1 MRHPIRGGQAAGIA
15 SAALLAFVL
24 TGSPLRGAAA
34 EADKADPAA
43 RKAAAAEKV
52 EEKKAAIKKA
62 AGDAV
67 EAAAEAVE
75 LLVEGAFFAAPAV
88 QAIVVQENLVVGGNG
103 DPFEQQVRPFLK
115 VLHSG
120 ELHFIRKVCR
130 PTPEQYQQ
138 IRKESGEQFDT
149 QVKKFAKLVQQQNRG
164 NVEFPDP
171 RKEMTT
177 QFAELIAKVQSPEA
191 ATRYRQELEFREE
204 ARRKTAI
211 DNIVMRLDRE
221 LALSPEQSAK
231 LTAVMTE
238 KFNPQWTK
246 QMCVFLYS
254 EEYSPLPDGKLVTP
268 ILNDAQKKIW
278 SAMPTGYGIS
288 FGWQG
293 EMNFLGD
300 QVDGFADEAVP

>member
-1 MRHPIRGGQAAGIA
+1 MLHWTLTGRGGLVAPAACLA
-15 SAALLAFVL
+15 LMLLA
-24 TGSPLRGAAA
+24 SPLPGADD
-34 EADKADPAA
+34 DKAAK
-43 RKAAAAEKV
+43 KAAAAEKI
-52 EEKKAAIKKA
+52 EEKKEAIKRA

-75 LLVEGAFFAAPAV
+75 LLVEGAFFSAPAV
-88 QAIVVQENLVVGGNG
+88 QAIVVQDAAIVGNG

-115 VLHSG
+115 VLYSG
-120 ELHFIRKVCR
+120 ELHFIRKVCQ
-130 PTPEQYQQ
+130 PTPEQLAQ
-138 IRKESGEQFDT
+138 IRKESDALFNAH
-149 QVKKFAKLVQQQNRG
+149 VKKFAKLVNQQNRG

-171 RKEMTT
+171 RQEMTK
-177 QFAELIAKVQSPEA
+177 QLAELIGKIQSPEA
-191 ATRYRQELEFREE
+191 ATRYRQELEFREA

-293 EMNFLGD
+293 ELNFLGD
-300 QVDGFADEAVP
+300 QFDGFAEEVVP